1 MSLIKDKI
9 ILVTGGTGSIGKS
22 LVMDLLKLEPYIIR
36 ILDIDET
43 DQFDFMQELAETE
56 YIDKVRFLLGDIR
69 DKDRLKRAVEDVDII
84 FHTAALK
91 HVGACEYN
99 PFEAVKTNIIGLQNV
114 LEVAIEEEVDN
125 VIYTSSDK
133 AVNPNNTLGA
143 SKLLGEKLVTA
154 ANFYKGWK
162 KTKFSSVRFG
172 NVMGSR
178 GSVFPLFKKQIQ
190 NGGPVTVTNT
200 EMTRFMMPMSHAT
213 SLVFKSLEMTEGGEI
228 FIFKMPTVR
237 LIEFAQIMIEELAP
251 RYCHNKDDI
260 QIKIIGNKPG
270 EKMFEEI
277 MTEAEAQRAQETRD
291 MYIILPELTEGFIDP
306 SKYSYEEATPIRTK
320 EYSSN
325 NVDPISKENLKK
337 LFYDEKLL

>member
-1 MSLIKDKI
+1 MSLIKGKT

-22 LVMDLLKLEPYIIR
+22 LVLDLLKLEPYIIR

-43 DQFDFMQELAETE
+43 DQFDFMQELNGTE
-56 YIDKVRFLLGDIR
+56 YSSKVRFLLGDIR
-69 DKDRLKRAVEDVDII
+69 DKERLKRAVEDVDII

-91 HVGACEYN
+91 HVWACEYN
-99 PFEAVKTNIIGLQNV
+99 PFEAVKTNIIGLQNI
-114 LEVAIEEEVDN
+114 LEVAIEEEVDD

-172 NVMGSR
+172 NVIGSR
-178 GSVFPLFKKQIQ
+178 GSVFPLFKKQIK
-190 NGGPVTVTNT
+190 NGGPVTITNT
-200 EMTRFMMPMSHAT
+200 EMTRFMMPISHAT
-213 SLVFKSLEMTEGGEI
+213 ELVLKSLELMQGGEI
-228 FIFKMPTVR
+228 FIFKMPTVK
-237 LIEFAQIMIEELAP
+237 LIEFAEIMIEELAP
-251 RYCHNKDDI
+251 AYGYNKDDI

-277 MTEAEAQRAQETRD
+277 MTEAEAQRALETED
-291 MYIILPELTEGFIDP
+291 MYIILPELIEGLID
-306 SKYSYEEATPIRTK
+306 SNRYSYEDATPIRTK

-325 NVDPISKENLKK
+325 NVDPIKRKDLKK
-337 LFYDEKLL
+337 LFYNEKLI

>member
-1 MSLIKDKI
+1 MSLIKGKT

-22 LVMDLLKLEPYIIR
+22 LVLDLLKLEPYIIR

-43 DQFDFMQELAETE
+43 DQFDFMQDLNGTE
-56 YIDKVRFLLGDIR
+56 YSSKVRFLLGDIR
-69 DKDRLKRAVEDVDII
+69 DKERLKRAVEDVDII

-91 HVGACEYN
+91 HVWACEYN
-99 PFEAVKTNIIGLQNV
+99 PFEAVKTNIIGLQNI
-114 LEVAIEEEVDN
+114 LEVAIEEEVDD

-172 NVMGSR
+172 NVIGSK
-178 GSVFPLFKKQIQ
+178 GSVFPLFKKQIK
-190 NGGPVTVTNT
+190 NGGPVTITNT

-213 SLVFKSLEMTEGGEI
+213 GLVLKSLELMQGGEI
-228 FIFKMPTVR
+228 FIFKMPTVK
-237 LIEFAQIMIEELAP
+237 LIEFAEIMIEELAP
-251 RYCHNKDDI
+251 AYGYNKDDI

-277 MTEAEAQRAQETRD
+277 MTEAEAQRALETED
-291 MYIILPELTEGFIDP
+291 MYIILPELTEGLID
-306 SKYSYEEATPIRTK
+306 SDIYSYKDATPIRTK

-325 NVDPISKENLKK
+325 NVDPISRKDLKK
-337 LFYDEKLL
+337 LFYNEKLL